1 MSLITDFQ
9 TRCGSGAQNLLI
21 LLQGVAIPRL
31 SRNTFRENNCREKIP
46 RDVGVPPRR
55 SQRLQRSRQIFPRGT
70 VGGGEGRRREWS
82 PMVPVPRLTLFAELL
97 TLRGAPT

>member
-9 TRCGSGAQNLLI
+9 TRCGSGAQNLII

-31 SRNTFRENNCREKIP
+31 SRNTFLENNCREKIP

-55 SQRLQRSRQIFPRGT
+55 SQKIAKIAADLSAGNS
-70 VGGGEGRRREWS
+70 GRRGREK
-82 PMVPVPRLTLFAELL
+82 PRMVPVPRLTLFAELL
-97 TLRGAPT
+97 TLRGS